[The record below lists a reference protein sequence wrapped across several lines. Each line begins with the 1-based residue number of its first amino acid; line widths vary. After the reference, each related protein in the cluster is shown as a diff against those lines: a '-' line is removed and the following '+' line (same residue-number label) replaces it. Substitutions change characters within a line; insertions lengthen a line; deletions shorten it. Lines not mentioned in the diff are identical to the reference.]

1 LICGTVS
8 NTIITQ
14 LVAFVSGPLAEVK
27 SETSRVP
34 LSVLCPIGYEKD
46 ARYALELA
54 ARGLQLFEE
63 LLGSPYPLPK
73 LDLVAIPDF
82 AAEAMENWGM
92 IMFRTTAL
100 LLDPEDSA
108 WDTKQRV
115 TEVILHEI
123 SHMWFGN
130 LVTMR
135 YWDGLWL
142 KEGFAT
148 LMAWKAMDD
157 LHPDWKVW
165 DNYVSGD
172 LQTALEL
179 DSLQTS
185 HAVEL
190 VITDAAET
198 KQIFDAISYKK
209 GCCVLTMIC
218 KELGWDGFL
227 GVVKAYL
234 DRHKYG
240 STESED
246 LWKAFEEITG
256 SPYKDRMHTWTKE
269 AGYPVVS
276 VTEVFDGDKNTV
288 KALELRQERFIASAA
303 VHGVGQASQ
312 RAHPLVIGIRS
323 GAGLQ
328 MIEMQERE
336 MTINITEGGMVFK
349 VNADHD
355 GFFRTAYSAAHL
367 RRLTRAA
374 VEGQHLTLR
383 DSIGLL
389 YDLRALVK
397 AGINRSS
404 ELLDASL
411 ELTPMGDY
419 LVWEAIDRN
428 LRSVREVLKFSGV
441 EIADALDRL
450 MVDVLGAKAR
460 ALGWTITGED
470 DNTQVAFKSSM
481 FSGAGLAGDKR

>member
-1 LICGTVS
+1 
-8 NTIITQ
+8 
-14 LVAFVSGPLAEVK
+14 
-27 SETSRVP
+27 
-34 LSVLCPIGYEKD
+34 
-46 ARYALELA
+46 LA
-54 ARGLQLFEE
+54 AKGLQLFEE
-63 LLGSPYPLPK
+63 LLGSSYPLPK

-82 AAEAMENWGM
+82 AAEAMENWGI
-92 IMFRTTAL
+92 IMFRTTTL

-148 LMAWKAMDD
+148 LMAWKAMDN
-157 LHPDWKVW
+157 LYPDWKVW

-172 LQTALEL
+172 LQAALEL

-190 VITDAAET
+190 VITDATET

-218 KELGWDGFL
+218 KELGWEEFL
-227 GVVKAYL
+227 GVVKIYL

-240 STESED
+240 SAESED
-246 LWKAFEEITG
+246 LWKAFEETTG
-256 SPYKDRMHTWTKE
+256 FPYKEKMHIWTKE
-269 AGYPVVS
+269 AGYPIVS
-276 VTEVFDGDKNTV
+276 VTEVLDEDKNIV
-288 KALELRQERFIASAA
+288 KALNLRQERFIANAT
-303 VHGVGQASQ
+303 VHGVGQAFQ
-312 RAHPLVIGIRS
+312 QIHPLMIGIRS
-323 GAGLQ
+323 EAGLQ
-328 MIEMQERE
+328 MIEMQKRE
-336 MTINITEGGMVFK
+336 ITIETAGLTIFK

-355 GFFRTAYSAAHL
+355 GFFRTAYSASHL
-367 RRLTRAA
+367 RKLNRAA
-374 VEGQHLTLR
+374 VEGHLTLR

-397 AGINRSS
+397 AGVNKSS

-411 ELTPMGDY
+411 ELTPMSDY

-428 LRSVREVLKFSGV
+428 FRSIREVLKFSSV
-441 EIADALDRL
+441 TIADALDRL
-450 MVDVLGAKAR
+450 MVDVLGVKAR
-460 ALGWTITGED
+460 ALGWTITDED

-481 FSGAGLAGDKR
+481 FSGAGLAGDEQYCPQSVPTNSV